1 MRSDVAERVGE
12 LLDALLDD
20 RSGAPAAVRSVTPV
34 TEGWSARHGVRL
46 PKLLARDDPHPLG
59 FSRRGQLLD
68 TLQVAVDASA
78 ASGALRSARL
88 VRADHRRTPA
98 PVAGPAAEPGR
109 VPGVPVT

>member
-12 LLDALLDD
+12 LLGALLDD

-78 ASGALRSARL
+78 ASGALPGL
-88 VRADHRRTPA
+88 RAWFEQTIAALRHRWPHLPPSQAVYPA
-98 PVAGPAAEPGR
+98 YR
-109 VPGVPVT
+109 